1 MGSDA
6 MREVNR
12 PREIPLEISGF
23 EKPLFSLLDETARL
37 YPDQA
42 YTLFQGQKQTF
53 LQVKQTA
60 ERIAAFL
67 RSQGVHKGD
76 RVAVFLPNLP
86 HYPSIFFGII
96 KTGAICVTCN
106 PMYTASELGYQLK
119 DCGARAVFCMDH
131 PRFYPVTVEA
141 IQDTEV
147 RTVVICNIRSSLPKA
162 KGFLGSLFGKIP
174 RARNHEPGHFF
185 FDQVTDRTSPDTSPA
200 DIDPGTDPA
209 LIIYTGGTTGVPKG
223 AALTHSNLVF
233 QVQAIDEWARLPH
246 ESGSEPEK
254 LRPGGYHC
262 YLGVLPWYHIFGLS
276 ACMLAA
282 CASGSRLVCIPDP
295 RAGKPPFSDVLKA
308 VEHSR
313 PTLLV
318 AVPTIFSAF
327 VNHPR
332 LERYD
337 LSSIMLCVSGGAP
350 LPRELCQRFEDKT
363 GSLIIEGYGLS
374 ETSPVIT
381 VNPTNRK
388 QRRLGSVGYALPNTV
403 IKIVDQKTGQKE
415 LAQGED
421 GEIAVHGP
429 QVMPGY
435 WQKPEADAESF
446 REIEG
451 RRFFLT
457 GDIGHKDPEGYLV
470 ITDRKKDVILVGG
483 FNCYPREVEEV
494 LYQHPKVALAAV
506 VGVPSEKS
514 GEEVKAFVQPV
525 EGEECTE
532 QELLEFCR
540 ERLAGYKR
548 PRSIEFRDELPV
560 SAVGKVLRRVLRDE
574 EDNAAE

>member
-12 PREIPLEISGF
+12 PREIPREISGF

-147 RTVVICNIRSSLPKA
+147 RTVVVCNIRSSLPKA

-174 RARNHEPGHFF
+174 GAKNHEPGHFF

-223 AALTHSNLVF
+223 AVLTHSNLVF

-246 ESGSEPEK
+246 DSGSEPEK

-318 AVPTIFSAF
+318 AVPTIF
-327 VNHPR
+327 
-332 LERYD
+332 
-337 LSSIMLCVSGGAP
+337 
-350 LPRELCQRFEDKT
+350 
-363 GSLIIEGYGLS
+363 
-374 ETSPVIT
+374 
-381 VNPTNRK
+381 
-388 QRRLGSVGYALPNTV
+388 
-403 IKIVDQKTGQKE
+403 
-415 LAQGED
+415 
-421 GEIAVHGP
+421 
-429 QVMPGY
+429 
-435 WQKPEADAESF
+435 
-446 REIEG
+446 
-451 RRFFLT
+451 
-457 GDIGHKDPEGYLV
+457 
-470 ITDRKKDVILVGG
+470 
-483 FNCYPREVEEV
+483 
-494 LYQHPKVALAAV
+494 
-506 VGVPSEKS
+506 
-514 GEEVKAFVQPV
+514 
-525 EGEECTE
+525 
-532 QELLEFCR
+532 
-540 ERLAGYKR
+540 
-548 PRSIEFRDELPV
+548 
-560 SAVGKVLRRVLRDE
+560 
-574 EDNAAE
+574 